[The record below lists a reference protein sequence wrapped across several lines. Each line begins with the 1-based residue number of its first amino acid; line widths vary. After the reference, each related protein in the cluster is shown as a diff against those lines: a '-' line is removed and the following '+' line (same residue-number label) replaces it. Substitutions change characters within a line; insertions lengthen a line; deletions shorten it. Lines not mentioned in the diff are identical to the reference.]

1 MTTTK
6 TSKHGEG
13 VKKMEP
19 EVVCVCV
26 CVQIKTSK
34 DGNKDKGPEV
44 EMSKVFNEAAEVNV

>member
-1 MTTTK
+1 
-6 TSKHGEG
+6 
-13 VKKMEP
+13 MEP